1 MSPETWSLTELV
13 TVLENPTLRDSELAA
28 LLDGRSAKAV
38 TIIRLG
44 MCAMHRDMAIAGR
57 AFSVAE
63 LQGHLAED
71 GRPGYTCAKCGS
83 PV

>member
-1 MSPETWSLTELV
+1 MSHETWSLTELV
-13 TVLENPTLRDSELAA
+13 TVLENHTLRDAELAA
-28 LLDGRSAKAV
+28 LLEGRSAKAV

-44 MCAMHRDMAIAGR
+44 VCAMHRDMAVAGR

-63 LQGHLAED
+63 LQGHLSED
-71 GRPGYTCAKCGS
+71 GRPSYTCSKCGT